1 MPTYNNIIS
10 RTDAAGLIPEEVS
23 NDFLKY
29 AAAESAALSYFPR
42 VTLGRAQTRLP
53 VMSALPTAYWVDGDT
68 GLKQTTEVNWSS
80 KYLNVEEIACIVPIP
95 ENVLDD
101 VDYDLWDA
109 IRPLVTEAIGRTLD
123 AAIFFGTNAP
133 ASFPTAVYTAL
144 DAAANDVT
152 ESSTASTGGFMSS
165 VDAALTALEA
175 DGYEADL
182 ALAATSFKGLLRS
195 ARDTTG
201 QRLDMGRIGA
211 DLKSIDGMPV
221 VYPMRGLWPTA
232 GSSASPRAIFLQRNQ
247 FVLGVR
253 KDITMKILTE
263 GVIQGNDGSIIYNLA
278 QQDMVAARFTFRA
291 GWQVANTI
299 NRDQET
305 EGSRYPAAS
314 IDIA

>member
-1 MPTYNNIIS
+1 MPYNNIIS

-23 NDFLKY
+23 TEFLKY
-29 AAAESAALSYFPR
+29 AMQESAAMQFFKR
-42 VTLGRAQTRLP
+42 VPVGRAQKRFP
-53 VMSALPTAYWVDGDT
+53 VLSALPTAYWVNGDT
-68 GLKQTTEVNWSS
+68 GQKQTTEVNWTN
-80 KYLNVEEIACIVPIP
+80 KYLDIEEIACIVPIP
-95 ENVLDD
+95 ENVVDD
-101 VDYDLWDA
+101 VDVDIWA
-109 IRPLVTEAIGRTLD
+109 EIQPLVTEAIGRTLD

-133 ASFPTAVYTAL
+133 ASFPDDVYTSL

-165 VDAALTALEA
+165 IDAALSALEA
-175 DGYEADL
+175 DGFEADV
-182 ALAATSFKGLLRS
+182 ALAATTFKASLRG

-201 QRLDMGRIGA
+201 QRLDGGRIAA
-211 DLKSIDGMPV
+211 DLKMIDGMPV
-221 VYPMRGLWPTA
+221 VYPMRGLWPTTT
-232 GSSASPRAIFLQRNQ
+232 GSAAPRAIFLQSNQ

-263 GVIQGNDGSIIYNLA
+263 GVIQDSDGTIIYNLA

-299 NRDQET
+299 NRDQAT
-305 EGSRYPAAS
+305 EANRYPASS